1 MIHDVVQRT
10 YGYGVC
16 ADCSVAVQRFL
27 LDRQVHACDPE
38 RYAAHQARKLHWRRA
53 GFEDAFAGWL
63 TTRAGRFAQF
73 YARRLLAAGRP
84 GDEMA

>member
-1 MIHDVVQRT
+1 MIHGVVPRT
-10 YGYGVC
+10 YGYRVC
-16 ADCSVAVQRFL
+16 ADCGVAVQRFL
-27 LDRQVHACDPE
+27 LDREVHACDPE

-63 TTRAGRFAQF
+63 RTRGGRFAQF
-73 YARRLLAAGRP
+73 YARHLLAAGQR